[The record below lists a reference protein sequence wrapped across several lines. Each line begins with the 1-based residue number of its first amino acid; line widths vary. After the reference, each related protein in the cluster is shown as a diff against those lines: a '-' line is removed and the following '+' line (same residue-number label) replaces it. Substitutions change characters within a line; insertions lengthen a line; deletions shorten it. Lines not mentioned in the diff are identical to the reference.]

1 MFKCL
6 SDPGKAR
13 LAYAAAQVVRRQQRV
28 HDVQKLHS
36 KVSVADMQV
45 RCAVCREG
53 GWAVHAQHLVDS
65 V

>member
-1 MFKCL
+1 MSKRL
-6 SDPGKAR
+6 SDPGKAS
-13 LAYAAAQVVRRQQRV
+13 LAYTATQVVRGQQRI